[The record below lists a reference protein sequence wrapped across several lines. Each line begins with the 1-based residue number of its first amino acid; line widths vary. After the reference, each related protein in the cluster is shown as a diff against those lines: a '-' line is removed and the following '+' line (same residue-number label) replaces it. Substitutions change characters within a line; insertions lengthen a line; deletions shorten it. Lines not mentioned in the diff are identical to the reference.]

1 MANTK
6 GKTEGGSGGKR
17 GHSNMNHWVKTE
29 EIKDGAKRQRR
40 QEDKMKSEFGISE
53 IDDNLKEPTKE

>member
-1 MANTK
+1 MANIK

-29 EIKDGAKRQRR
+29 EIKDGARRQRR
-40 QEDKMKSEFGISE
+40 QEDKIKTEFDISE
-53 IDDNLKEPTKE
+53 IDDDLKVPSKE

>member
-6 GKTEGGSGGKR
+6 GKTEGGCGGKR

-29 EIKDGAKRQRR
+29 EIKDGARRQRR
-40 QEDKMKSEFGISE
+40 QEDKMKTEFGFSE
-53 IDDNLKEPTKE
+53 VDDDLKVPSKE

>member
-29 EIKDGAKRQRR
+29 EIKDGARRQRR
-40 QEDKMKSEFGISE
+40 QEDKMKTEFDFSE
-53 IDDNLKEPTKE
+53 IDADLKVPSKE